1 MRRFTKDIFKVAV
14 FLKLQFLLP
23 ISTCFLPNF
32 AVEHNEVKMLQCRM
46 LLYIMSF
53 SSICLSCCR
62 GNGALKG
69 IDYTVDRNANNETYG
84 VYSAHLF
91 SSGAQDI
98 ISKYTTQTV

>member
-1 MRRFTKDIFKVAV
+1 
-14 FLKLQFLLP
+14 
-23 ISTCFLPNF
+23 
-32 AVEHNEVKMLQCRM
+32 MLQCRM

-53 SSICLSCCR
+53 TSICLSYCR

-69 IDYTVDRNANNETYG
+69 IDYTVDHNANNETYG

-98 ISKYTTQTV
+98 IGKYTTQMV

>member
-1 MRRFTKDIFKVAV
+1 M

-32 AVEHNEVKMLQCRM
+32 TVEHNEVKMLQGRM

-53 SSICLSCCR
+53 TSICLSCCR

-69 IDYTVDRNANNETYG
+69 IDYTVDHNANNETYG

-91 SSGAQDI
+91 SSSAQDI
-98 ISKYTTQTV
+98 ICKYARQCLLLF